1 MLFPLFSWSD
11 TYIFVYI
18 YIERERDREEEGL
31 SMVGEVQLEA
41 VDAGNPS
48 DSDPLLQNKADSS
61 SQSPG
66 SSSEINNEEDI
77 ENSSVPCC
85 RICLESDC
93 ELGDELF

>member
-1 MLFPLFSWSD
+1 
-11 TYIFVYI
+11 
-18 YIERERDREEEGL
+18 
-31 SMVGEVQLEA
+31 MVGEVQLEA